1 MCHFLLRLIFLQ
13 CFAILRA
20 VLIWFKENRLISM
33 AFIRRQE
40 MSRMKNMK
48 LGKKLVISY
57 AVLLILL
64 VAGTA
69 VSIISLVSLNRQIEI
84 FYDGPFL
91 VKGSANIIN
100 SNFERMQDAGYD
112 GRHKQQFPRD
122 WQNNQDN

>member
-1 MCHFLLRLIFLQ
+1 MGLNI
-13 CFAILRA
+13 
-20 VLIWFKENRLISM
+20 IW
-33 AFIRRQE
+33 QE
-40 MSRMKNMK
+40 TVHNE
-48 LGKKLVISY
+48 GYEAWKKLVISY

-112 GRHKQQFPRD
+112 GRHKQHFPRD

>member
-1 MCHFLLRLIFLQ
+1 MGLNI
-13 CFAILRA
+13 
-20 VLIWFKENRLISM
+20 IW
-33 AFIRRQE
+33 QE
-40 MSRMKNMK
+40 TVHNE
-48 LGKKLVISY
+48 GYEAWKKLVISY

-69 VSIISLVSLNRQIEI
+69 MSIISLVSLNRQIEI

-112 GRHKQQFPRD
+112 GRHKQQFPRN
-122 WQNNQDN
+122 WQDNQDN

>member
-1 MCHFLLRLIFLQ
+1 
-13 CFAILRA
+13 
-20 VLIWFKENRLISM
+20 
-33 AFIRRQE
+33 
-40 MSRMKNMK
+40 MKNMK

-69 VSIISLVSLNRQIEI
+69 VSIINLVSLSRQIEV

-100 SNFERMQDAGYD
+100 
-112 GRHKQQFPRD
+112 
-122 WQNNQDN
+122 

>member
-1 MCHFLLRLIFLQ
+1 
-13 CFAILRA
+13 
-20 VLIWFKENRLISM
+20 
-33 AFIRRQE
+33 
-40 MSRMKNMK
+40 MKDMK

-69 VSIISLVSLNRQIEI
+69 VSIISLVSLNRQIET

-100 SNFERMQDAGYD
+100 SNFERMQKAVY
-112 GRHKQQFPRD
+112 RTIV
-122 WQNNQDN
+122 NQDEALISEAVADAKASAQEIQD